1 MAGCSK
7 SFMNLI
13 GGTCSSSDHH
23 QTRQDKTRSG
33 GEIAAQRRLFLIK
46 VAGGKRRNTELD
58 IIGLT
63 YLPEA
68 ASTKTTTTTTTRSRL
83 QVCVCV
89 CVCVQT
95 FFFSKTLELCV
106 RDFFY
111 KNMNLREFCTELF
124 LSFFVSFPSRALS
137 KQIKSGY

>member
-13 GGTCSSSDHH
+13 GGACSSSDHH

-46 VAGGKRRNTELD
+46 VAGGKRKNTELD

-68 ASTKTTTTTTTRSRL
+68 ASTNTTTTTTTTRSRL

-89 CVCVQT
+89 VCVC
-95 FFFSKTLELCV
+95 S
-106 RDFFY
+106 
-111 KNMNLREFCTELF
+111 NLL
-124 LSFFVSFPSRALS
+124 LLQNS
-137 KQIKSGY
+137 